1 MEHLVTH
8 LKELGLTEKQAR
20 VYIALVELGRG
31 TAYAIAKQADVKRP
45 ITYVILDELRLK
57 GLALKVPHSK
67 KQMFIAREP
76 SELFALQEERLA
88 YAKRALPELLALSRE
103 HKKGTRMFLFET
115 ASDLSRAIA
124 YKESDLASKELLAFY
139 AKSDGRKIP
148 AVYLEHNERLA
159 KQKTKVRSFVPKHH
173 SLKAFEKFDKLPERT
188 TVHLPEEVF
197 NARASIEIT
206 DSFVRI
212 FLHRDRKV
220 LIIEN
225 KDLTDTLRQI
235 FEMVWKTKRPS

>member
-31 TAYAIAKQADVKRP
+31 TAYAIAKQADIKRP

-67 KQMFIAREP
+67 KQLFIAREP

-103 HKKGTRMFLFET
+103 HKGTRMFLFET

-124 YKESDLASKELLAFY
+124 YKEDDLAGKEVLAFY
-139 AKSDGRKIP
+139 AQSEGKKIP
-148 AVYLEHNERLA
+148 SVYLEHNERLA

-188 TVHLPEEVF
+188 TVHLPEKEF
-197 NARASIEIT
+197 SARASIEIT

-235 FEMVWKTKRPS
+235 FEIVWKAKQPD